1 MEGDAPPLRPKIAA
15 PKGELLLLR
24 RVRVRDGTT
33 ERATKAKQALEDMS
47 GRDEPTNLGLD
58 LPAAQGRNEGPRDKR
73 RKMAWYSQERCEVG
87 EAWDAETMVRLGHTG

>member
-1 MEGDAPPLRPKIAA
+1 MWKETRRRFARKIAA
-15 PKGELLLLR
+15 PNGELLLLR

-47 GRDEPTNLGLD
+47 GRDEPTNLGLH

-73 RKMAWYSQERCEVG
+73 RKMAWLLVSIRKSAVKWEK
-87 EAWDAETMVRLGHTG
+87 LGTQKQ